1 MAGNKYKTAMRLPSQ
16 EGSGLKHR
24 KNEAEVMRRL
34 SSLARGKWIEAC
46 IAGNSVLLIQV
57 FPRKM
62 EVD

>member
-46 IAGNSVLLIQV
+46 IAGNSV
-57 FPRKM
+57 
-62 EVD
+62 